1 MGGHLVETQWLGI
14 AFMALV
20 VSAAI
25 LYTRRQPR
33 IYEATTQLVIELH
46 APRYMNRRGG
56 GEVVSLGSGGSWN
69 TKEFFETQYR
79 IIRSRMVAEI
89 VVKRLVGPRSRLS
102 RSHQTLRS

>member
-1 MGGHLVETQWLGI
+1 MNNNGENGSNTLGQWVAILWKHKWLGI

-56 GEVVSLGSGGSWN
+56 GEVVSLGEWRFVEHERILRDSVQNHSLPNGCRDRG
-69 TKEFFETQYR
+69 ET
-79 IIRSRMVAEI
+79 
-89 VVKRLVGPRSRLS
+89 
-102 RSHQTLRS
+102 T